1 MAEKLKSKKI
11 LVFAIVLLTVFVTIF
26 FAGCSSPTME
36 VNIPDVIASLDFNI
50 ADTAYGYLQDLA
62 GDELKNRTFGTQ
74 GELDSAKY
82 IASVMSDLGY
92 ESQYSSDGIKGLQG
106 FKTTIKRF
114 GGEQVSDAQG
124 YNVIF
129 SKKSGSEK
137 SNGEIIL
144 ACQYD
149 NLYSEKADISGN
161 LWKADGSYESGAS
174 VAILLTLAQALKDST
189 LDYDLTFAFF
199 TCGCYG
205 WKGAMNYTEN
215 LDRNQLDKIAL
226 VLNFAMLGGG
236 DNWYIYTGE
245 SANTYGKYLYKCGE
259 GYLTAVPKDRNVGQ
273 FYLTEDAKYS
283 YTNVGM
289 LSNQYYFD
297 LKGIPTANFLSLN
310 WEINDNPLFS
320 EMKGKDNVYHTKSD
334 TLENMIERKG
344 EEAIKS
350 QLFETVRVTLTALDK
365 SNQNTLKSCLGVAK
379 SEAPNGKMQSGKSAN
394 LANLIFKVVLI
405 AGLVVASYVI
415 KNYLNKNLDK
425 YIKAKKAKETQA
437 SDGEEIQMPF
447 DSDNAS
453 SDDTGA
459 KDKQK
464 TEEKSKKEQ
473 DEEPFV

>member
-1 MAEKLKSKKI
+1 MAEKLNSKKI
-11 LVFAIVLLTVFVTIF
+11 LIFAVVLLVVFMTAF
-26 FAGCSSPTME
+26 FAGCSSPTPE
-36 VNIPDVIASLDFNI
+36 VNIPDIVGAIDFNI
-50 ADTAYGYLQDLA
+50 EDKAYGYLQDLA
-62 GDELKNRTFGTQ
+62 GEELKDRTLGTQ

-92 ESQYSSDGIKGLQG
+92 ESQYSSDGIQGLQG
-106 FKTTIKRF
+106 FKTSIKRF
-114 GGEQVSDAQG
+114 GGEEVADAQG

-129 SKKSGSEK
+129 SKKSKAEK

-149 NLYSEKADISGN
+149 NLYSEKSDISGN
-161 LWKADGSYESGAS
+161 LWSADGSYESGAS
-174 VAILLTLAQALKDST
+174 VAILLTLAEALKDST

-205 WKGAMNYTEN
+205 WKGAMNYVEN
-215 LDRNQLDKIAL
+215 LDRTQLDKIAL

-245 SANTYGKYLYKCGE
+245 SANSYGKYLYKCGE
-259 GYLTAVPKDRNVGQ
+259 GHLTAVPKDRNPGQ
-273 FYLTEDAKYS
+273 FYLTEDTRYR
-283 YTNVGM
+283 YTNIGM

-320 EMKGKDNVYHTKSD
+320 EMRGKDNIYHTKGD

-344 EEAIKS
+344 EEAIKA
-350 QLFETVRVTLTALDK
+350 QLFEVIRVTLTALDM
-365 SNQNTLKSCLGVAK
+365 SNQDTLKASLGVAK
-379 SEAPNGKMQSGKSAN
+379 SELPNATAQNAKSAN

-405 AGLVVASYVI
+405 AGLVVASYVL
-415 KNYLNKNLDK
+415 KNYLNKNIDK

-437 SDGEEIQMPF
+437 SDGEETQIPF
-447 DSDNAS
+447 ESGDAQSDVTTS
-453 SDDTGA
+453 Q
-459 KDKQK
+459 DKQK
-464 TEEKSKKEQ
+464 SEEKSKKEQ
-473 DEEPFV
+473 DEDPFV